1 MDKYQ
6 SMRELQSETIENE
19 DWEIVT
25 DNRDSEITILA
36 IHGGG
41 IEPATTEL
49 ARVIANDG
57 QFNYFAFNGMRI
69 KGNNELHVTSI
80 NYDNDIAMDLVKTSE
95 RAITIHGC
103 LGEDEIAYIG
113 GKDNLL
119 KERIVEEL
127 SQIGIEV
134 NEAPS
139 HMSGTQDNN
148 IVNCT
153 KNGVGVQIE
162 LTSSLRKS
170 LFKNNKSNRKSRLD
184 ESNWDDKMFDFS
196 KAINIAITKDNFN

>member
-1 MDKYQ
+1 MDKYH
-6 SMRELQSETIENE
+6 SMKELQNETIENE
-19 DWEIVT
+19 DWEIIT
-25 DNRDSEITILA
+25 EDRDSNVTILA

-57 QFNYFAFNGMRI
+57 QFNYFAFNGMRT
-69 KGNNELHVTSI
+69 KENNELHVTSI

-95 RAITIHGC
+95 SAITIHGC

-134 NEAPS
+134 KEAPS
-139 HMSGTQDNN
+139 HMSGIQDNN

-170 LFKNNKSNRKSRLD
+170 LFKNNKFNRKSRMD
-184 ESNWDDKMFDFS
+184 ESNWDDKMYDFGQ
-196 KAINIAITKDNFN
+196 AINSAIN

>member
-1 MDKYQ
+1 MDKYH
-6 SMRELQSETIENE
+6 SMKELQNETIENE
-19 DWEIVT
+19 DWEIIT
-25 DNRDSEITILA
+25 EDRDSNVTILA

-49 ARVIANDG
+49 ARVIANDR
-57 QFNYFAFNGMRI
+57 QFNYFAFNGMRT

-95 RAITIHGC
+95 SAITIHGC

-134 NEAPS
+134 KEAPS

-170 LFKNNKSNRKSRLD
+170 LFKNNKFNRKSRMD
-184 ESNWDDKMFDFS
+184 ESNWDDKMYDFGQ
-196 KAINIAITKDNFN
+196 AINSAIN

>member
-1 MDKYQ
+1 MDKYH
-6 SMRELQSETIENE
+6 SMKELQNETIENE
-19 DWEIVT
+19 DWEIIT
-25 DNRDSEITILA
+25 EDRDSNVTILA

-57 QFNYFAFNGMRI
+57 QFNYFAFKGMRT

-95 RAITIHGC
+95 SAITIHGC

-134 NEAPS
+134 KEAPS

-170 LFKNNKSNRKSRLD
+170 LFKNNKFNRKSRMD
-184 ESNWDDKMFDFS
+184 ESNWDDKMYDFGQ
-196 KAINIAITKDNFN
+196 AINSAIN

>member
-1 MDKYQ
+1 MDKYH
-6 SMRELQSETIENE
+6 SMKELQNETIENE
-19 DWEIVT
+19 DWEIIT
-25 DNRDSEITILA
+25 EDRDSNVTILA

-57 QFNYFAFNGMRI
+57 QFNYFAFNGMRT

-95 RAITIHGC
+95 SAITIHGC

-127 SQIGIEV
+127 SQIGIEGK
-134 NEAPS
+134 EAPS
-139 HMSGTQDNN
+139 HMYGTQDNN
-148 IVNCT
+148 IENCK

-170 LFKNNKSNRKSRLD
+170 LFKNNKFNRKSRMD
-184 ESNWDDKMFDFS
+184 ESNWDDKMYDFGQ
-196 KAINIAITKDNFN
+196 AINSAIN

>member
-1 MDKYQ
+1 MMDN
-6 SMRELQSETIENE
+6 LI
-19 DWEIVT
+19 
-25 DNRDSEITILA
+25 IL
-36 IHGGG
+36 HLMVC
-41 IEPATTEL
+41 E
-49 ARVIANDG
+49 
-57 QFNYFAFNGMRI
+57 Q

-95 RAITIHGC
+95 SAITIHGC

-134 NEAPS
+134 KEAPS

-153 KNGVGVQIE
+153 KKWC
-162 LTSSLRKS
+162 RCA
-170 LFKNNKSNRKSRLD
+170 NRV
-184 ESNWDDKMFDFS
+184 NV
-196 KAINIAITKDNFN
+196 

>member
-1 MDKYQ
+1 
-6 SMRELQSETIENE
+6 
-19 DWEIVT
+19 
-25 DNRDSEITILA
+25 
-36 IHGGG
+36 
-41 IEPATTEL
+41 
-49 ARVIANDG
+49 
-57 QFNYFAFNGMRI
+57 
-69 KGNNELHVTSI
+69 ELHVTSI

-95 RAITIHGC
+95 SAITIHGC

-134 NEAPS
+134 KEAPS

-170 LFKNNKSNRKSRLD
+170 LFKNNKFNRKSRMD
-184 ESNWDDKMFDFS
+184 ESNWDDKMYDFGQ
-196 KAINIAITKDNFN
+196 AINSAIN

>member
-1 MDKYQ
+1 MDKYH
-6 SMRELQSETIENE
+6 SMKELQNETIENE
-19 DWEIVT
+19 DWEIIT
-25 DNRDSEITILA
+25 EDRDSNVTILA

-49 ARVIANDG
+49 AHVIANDG
-57 QFNYFAFNGMRI
+57 QFNYFAFNGMRT
-69 KGNNELHVTSI
+69 KENNELHVTSI

-95 RAITIHGC
+95 SAITIHGC

-134 NEAPS
+134 KEAPS

-170 LFKNNKSNRKSRLD
+170 LFKNNKFNRKSRMD
-184 ESNWDDKMFDFS
+184 ESNWDDKMYDFGQ
-196 KAINIAITKDNFN
+196 AINSAIN